1 MSSIDDTFTAARTLA
16 DLAAVRDA
24 RAANQPDP
32 SATLDP
38 AAARAVRAR
47 AALFAVVPYGQRTTA
62 DADDLESLLADLV
75 ADLRHL
81 TDQLGIDWHDIV
93 RRAHGYHGDETGR
106 DATATAAAPQVE
118 VIVVRDPDG
127 PCEVETFVDGEPVH
141 FTEYVLDAGAGW
153 QWEDWTEARDE
164 NLATASPTVRAA
176 LLRHYDEPPG
186 GEYIEDR
193 DDAPWIE
200 PAPSLDPAAAER

>member
-1 MSSIDDTFTAARTLA
+1 MTRSPPPAPWPLWPLYATHTRRTS
-16 DLAAVRDA
+16 
-24 RAANQPDP
+24 PIP
-32 SATLDP
+32 SATADP

-62 DADDLESLLADLV
+62 DDGDLESLLADLV

-81 TDQLGIDWHDIV
+81 TDQLGIDWHEIV

-106 DATATAAAPQVE
+106 GDATASAAAPQVE

-127 PCEVETFVDGEPVH
+127 PCEVETFVDGAPVH

-193 DDAPWIE
+193 DDAPWLE
-200 PAPSLDPAAAER
+200 PVPVLDPAAAER